1 MAQDGRARE
10 SSSKAASAG
19 SGGCSMPFRLNV
31 HAREFVPVASPLA
44 AAAAGGGY
52 YSPFVQLSGD
62 GGLGTDWMNFFAEP
76 DPTSPSSFLPD
87 FGHCDILRATG
98 GINGYPNPKGG
109 ASVADIADKIVKQ
122 VEYQFSDTNLVAND
136 FLTKIMNKDPEGYVP
151 LSVISS
157 WKKIKAMGVT
167 SQLLVMALRTS
178 DKLVVSDDG
187 RKVRRAQ
194 PFTERHKEELQ
205 CRMVIAENLPQD
217 STRNSLEKIF
227 GVIGSVKNI
236 RICHPQEPGSAR
248 SSPRSSDTNTP
259 ASNKLHALIEYE
271 TSHQAD
277 RAVDKLNDERNWR
290 KGLRVRPVLRR
301 SPKTV
306 ARMKR
311 PDLDH
316 HVAAS
321 DEERVSTS
329 DSPTATAAAHPPDN
343 TQQQQEEEEEDQHQH
358 QHGGAKKPWG
368 SRGRGRPPP
377 HSSAH
382 SAGAPG
388 HSVDSLAASPRHAAQ
403 GPRMPDGTRGFT
415 MGRGRPAPPAAPSAA
430 AAVRVV

>member
-227 GVIGSVKNI
+227 GVIGS
-236 RICHPQEPGSAR
+236 CSLLSFLTQ
-248 SSPRSSDTNTP
+248 
-259 ASNKLHALIEYE
+259 LHALIEYE